1 MASDTI
7 NLNET
12 SYTPTSIQLD
22 DQIYSSTNCKGIK
35 LNGKIVF
42 SFSGGGGGGGG
53 GSGKTRLN
61 PTGYAHLAI
70 FRQSFN
76 WIQAEIED
84 KGLLYFP
91 YANINGAIRGNV
103 DKRYEFCWKQ
113 EDEITEQQTSCINYI
128 INDWSADNIKNS
140 ITTENGVDIVDTQVM
155 KKASEYLY
163 YQLYNGS
170 EDLNDFITYIDDVT
184 GSLTEVDSKNI
195 AEQIKARY
203 GRDGVALGEDR
214 RFFINS
220 YNGLYGRI
228 KNDDDT
234 IISDSIAMIYFDT
247 QRLYYIAGYSVFSS
261 PDLSDVFDNDV
272 PRNIYL
278 VKYYNSKDEI
288 NALLAGINDY
298 ISSEHSD
305 INQITIKTI
314 EFMEHD
320 YAISQATSFAEQH
333 KDEPSVVI
341 SSAGDILA
349 AFINNNDYN
358 HNDNFKCINI
368 NICPNI
374 PNYSSYLYNIEYFED
389 LTEIYKWNINGG
401 DTYTPFTPNNTIC
414 YYIDLEKPNQ
424 NSLLTNSVFYNYKDS
439 KVDDSDF
446 LIGGINYL
454 GGEDGSL
461 HPDDVIFSSIVVNY
475 NAEIDIG
482 GPYNKLN
489 IQQLSQ

>member
-7 NLNET
+7 NLNGT
-12 SYTPTSIQLD
+12 SYTPTSISLNNV
-22 DQIYSSTNCKGIK
+22 IYSSTNCKGIK

-53 GSGKTRLN
+53 GGGKTPLS

-91 YANINGAIRGNV
+91 YSGINGAIRGNV

-113 EDEITEQQTSCINYI
+113 WDEITEQQTSCINYI
-128 INDWSADNIKNS
+128 INDWSADNIINS

-163 YQLYNGS
+163 YQLYNGH
-170 EDLNDFITYIDDVT
+170 EDTSDFITYIDDIT

-195 AEQIKARY
+195 AEQIKVRY
-203 GRDGVALGEDR
+203 DALGKDR

-228 KNDDDT
+228 KNDNDT
-234 IISDSIAMIYFDT
+234 IISDSIAMISFDT
-247 QRLYYIAGYSVFSS
+247 KKLYYIAGYSVFSS
-261 PDLSDVFDNDV
+261 SDLSDVFNNNQ

-278 VKYYNSKDEI
+278 VKFFDSESDI
-288 NALLAGINDY
+288 NAMLTGINDY

-314 EFMEHD
+314 EFTEPD
-320 YAISQATSFAEQH
+320 QAIYWATNFVKNHQ
-333 KDEPSVVI
+333 DESLVVI
-341 SSAGDILA
+341 SSDGDILT
-349 AFINNNDYN
+349 AFNNNE
-358 HNDNFKCINI
+358 NFKCINI
-368 NICPNI
+368 SICPNI
-374 PNYSSYLYNIEYFED
+374 PKYSSYLYNIEYSDD
-389 LTEIYKWNINGG
+389 LNENYKWNIN
-401 DTYTPFTPNNTIC
+401 DENTYIPFTPNNTIC

-424 NSLLTNSVFYNYKDS
+424 NSQLYNSVFYNYEDPS
-439 KVDDSDF
+439 VDDSDF

-461 HPDDVIFSSIVVNY
+461 HPDDVIFSSIVENY
-475 NAEIDIG
+475 NADININ

>member
-22 DQIYSSTNCKGIK
+22 GQIYSSTNCKGIK

-53 GSGKTRLN
+53 GKTYLN

-91 YANINGAIRGNV
+91 YAGINGAIRGNV

-113 EDEITEQQTSCINYI
+113 EDERTEQQTSCINYI
-128 INDWSADNIKNS
+128 INDWSADNIINS

-155 KKASEYLY
+155 KKGSENLY
-163 YQLYNGS
+163 YQLFNGH
-170 EDLNDFITYIDDVT
+170 EDIDDFITYIDDIT
-184 GSLTEVDSKNI
+184 GSLTEADSKNI
-195 AEQIKARY
+195 AEQIVGRY
-203 GRDGVALGEDR
+203 GGLDKYH

-228 KNDDDT
+228 KNDNDT
-234 IISDSIAMIYFDT
+234 IISDSIAMISFDT
-247 QRLYYIAGYSVFSS
+247 KRLYYIAGYSVFSS
-261 PDLSDVFDNDV
+261 PDLSDVFDNNY

-278 VKYYNSKDEI
+278 VKFYGSEPDI
-288 NALLAGINDY
+288 SAMLTGINDY
-298 ISSEHSD
+298 ISSEHPD

-314 EFMEHD
+314 EFPEPNQ
-320 YAISQATSFAEQH
+320 AISWAMNFAAQH
-333 KDEPSVVI
+333 QDEPLVVI
-341 SSAGDILA
+341 SSAGDVLA
-349 AFINNNDYN
+349 AFDN
-358 HNDNFKCINI
+358 NDNFKCINI
-368 NICPNI
+368 SICPNI
-374 PNYSSYLYNIEYFED
+374 PNYSSYLYNIEYSDD
-389 LTEIYKWNINGG
+389 LNENYKWNINGG
-401 DTYTPFTPNNTIC
+401 DTYIPFTPNNTIC

-424 NSLLTNSVFYNYKDS
+424 NSLLTNSVFYNYEDPS
-439 KVDDSDF
+439 VDDSDF

-454 GGEDGSL
+454 GGGDGSL
-461 HPDDVIFSSIVVNY
+461 HPDDVIFNDISEQY

>member
-1 MASDTI
+1 MASNTI
-7 NLNET
+7 NLNGT
-12 SYTPTSIQLD
+12 SYAPTSISLD
-22 DQIYSSTNCKGIK
+22 NVIYTSTNCKGIK

-42 SFSGGGGGGGG
+42 SFSGGGGGGG
-53 GSGKTRLN
+53 KTPLS

-91 YANINGAIRGNV
+91 YAGIDGAIRGNI

-113 EDEITEQQTSCINYI
+113 TDEITEQQTSCINYI
-128 INDWSADNIKNS
+128 INDWSVNNIINS
-140 ITTENGVDIVDTQVM
+140 ITTENGSDIVDTEVM

-163 YQLYNGS
+163 YQLVHDKS
-170 EDLNDFITYIDDVT
+170 EDIDDFITYIDDIN
-184 GSLTEVDSKNI
+184 GSLTESDSKNI
-195 AEQIKARY
+195 AEQIEAIYDIGSSK
-203 GRDGVALGEDR
+203 DR

-228 KNDDDT
+228 KNDNNI
-234 IISDSIAMIYFDT
+234 IISDSIAMISFDT
-247 QRLYYIAGYSVFSS
+247 QRLNYIAGYSVFSS
-261 PDLSDVFDNDV
+261 SDLSDVFNNND

-278 VKYYNSKDEI
+278 VKYYDSESDI
-288 NALLAGINDY
+288 NAMLAGINDY

-314 EFMEHD
+314 EFTELG
-320 YAISQATSFAEQH
+320 QATAWATNFVEQH
-333 KDEPSVVI
+333 KDESLVVI
-341 SSAGDILA
+341 SSIGDILT
-349 AFINNNDYN
+349 AFNNNE
-358 HNDNFKCINI
+358 NFKCVNI

-374 PNYSSYLYNIEYFED
+374 PKYSSYLYNIEYSDD
-389 LTEIYKWNINGG
+389 LNENYKWNIN
-401 DTYTPFTPNNTIC
+401 DENTYIPFTPNNTIC

-424 NSLLTNSVFYNYKDS
+424 NSQLQNSVFYNYDNS
-439 KVDDSDF
+439 LIDDSDF

-461 HPDDVIFSSIVVNY
+461 HPDDAIFNSIVENY
-475 NAEIDIG
+475 NADINID

>member
-7 NLNET
+7 NLNGT
-12 SYTPTSIQLD
+12 SYTPTSISLND
-22 DQIYSSTNCKGIK
+22 VIYSSTNCKGIK

-53 GSGKTRLN
+53 GKTPLA
-61 PTGYAHLAI
+61 PSGYAHLAI

-91 YANINGAIRGNV
+91 YAGINGAIRGNV

-113 EDEITEQQTSCINYI
+113 EDEITERQTSCINYI
-128 INDWSADNIKNS
+128 INDWSADNIINS

-163 YQLYNGS
+163 YQLYNEH
-170 EDLNDFITYIDDVT
+170 EDTSDFITYIDDIT

-195 AEQIKARY
+195 AEQIKVRY
-203 GRDGVALGEDR
+203 DVLGKDR

-234 IISDSIAMIYFDT
+234 IISDSIAMISFDT
-247 QRLYYIAGYSVFSS
+247 QRLNYIAGYSVFSS
-261 PDLSDVFDNDV
+261 SDLSDVFNNNE

-278 VKYYNSKDEI
+278 VKFFDRESEI
-288 NALLAGINDY
+288 NAMLAGINDY

-314 EFMEHD
+314 EFTELD
-320 YAISQATSFAEQH
+320 YAINWVTTFAEQH
-333 KDEPSVVI
+333 KSEPSVVI

-349 AFINNNDYN
+349 VFINNNN
-358 HNDNFKCINI
+358 NNNSDNFKCIDI
-368 NICPNI
+368 AICPNI
-374 PNYSSYLYNIEYFED
+374 PNYSSYLYNIEYSDD
-389 LTEIYKWNINGG
+389 LNENYKWNINGG

-414 YYIDLEKPNQ
+414 YYIDFEKPNQ
-424 NSLLTNSVFYNYKDS
+424 NSQLQNSVFYNYDNS
-439 KVDDSDF
+439 LIDDSDF

-461 HPDDVIFSSIVVNY
+461 HPDDAIFGSIVENY
-475 NAEIDIG
+475 NADININ

>member
-22 DQIYSSTNCKGIK
+22 GQIYSSTNCNGIK

-42 SFSGGGGGGGG
+42 SFGGG
-53 GSGKTRLN
+53 GSGDGGGKTHLN

-76 WIQAEIED
+76 WIQVEG
-84 KGLLYFP
+84 GLFFP

-113 EDEITEQQTSCINYI
+113 GYVETEQQTSCVNYI
-128 INDWSADNIKNS
+128 IEDWSADNIINS
-140 ITTENGVDIVDTQVM
+140 ITTEDGVDIVDTQVM
-155 KKASEYLY
+155 KKASEYSY
-163 YQLYNGS
+163 YQLYNGF
-170 EDLNDFITYIDDVT
+170 EDINDFITYIDDIT
-184 GSLTEVDSKNI
+184 GSLTEVDSSII
-195 AEQIKARY
+195 AEEIKARY
-203 GRDGVALGEDR
+203 SLDEYR

-228 KNDDDT
+228 KSSDT
-234 IISDSIAMIYFDT
+234 IISDSIAMISFDT

-261 PDLSDVFDNDV
+261 PDLSNVFNDNEPID
-272 PRNIYL
+272 IYL
-278 VKYYNSKDEI
+278 VKYYDRESDI
-288 NALLAGINDY
+288 NAMLAGINDY

-305 INQITIKTI
+305 INQIRIETI
-314 EFMEHD
+314 EFTYPE
-320 YAISQATSFAEQH
+320 QATNWATNFAEQH

-341 SSAGDILA
+341 SSDGDILA
-349 AFINNNDYN
+349 AFIKNNNYHN
-358 HNDNFKCINI
+358 NDNFKCINI
-368 NICPNI
+368 SICPNI
-374 PNYSSYLYNIEYFED
+374 PYYSSYLYNIEYSDD
-389 LTEIYKWNINGG
+389 LNENYKWKINDG

-424 NSLLTNSVFYNYKDS
+424 NSQLTNSVFYNYDDS
-439 KVDDSDF
+439 SVDDSDF

-461 HPDDVIFSSIVVNY
+461 HPDDGIFYNIVEQY
-475 NAEIDIG
+475 NADIDIE
-482 GPYNKLN
+482 GPYDKLT
-489 IQQLSQ
+489 IHQLYQ